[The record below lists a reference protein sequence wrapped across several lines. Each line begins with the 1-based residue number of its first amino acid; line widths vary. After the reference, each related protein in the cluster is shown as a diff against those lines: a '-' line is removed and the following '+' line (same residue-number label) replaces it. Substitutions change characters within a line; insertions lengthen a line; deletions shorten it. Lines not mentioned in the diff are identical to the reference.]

1 MTTEFNDDQ
10 QQFRDVVK
18 RFFTDKSP
26 ISAVRH
32 LMADDA
38 GYDAGVWQQL
48 SAEVGLAGAHI
59 PQAYGGYGFGPVELG
74 IIAEEMGR
82 TLYCGPFFASSVMA
96 GYALLGGADEVCKH
110 RLLPGIADGSTIA
123 TLVLDDLNQVDQSG
137 RGLHGALT
145 ADAHPATDP
154 ATHATTDAGSDS
166 EEGADGA
173 SHWRLTGTAGLVL
186 DAQVAGVF
194 LCVAATDNG
203 LGLFLVGRDEPNLV
217 IEPLEVIDP
226 TRKLS
231 RLEFNQVRAEKIGEL
246 NGAAMALLWDQLSV
260 VLAHEMIG
268 GAQTL
273 LDSTVEYMKLRMQF
287 GRPIASF
294 QALKHRCAD
303 LLLELEL
310 AKAVTRQASHF
321 LASGEGPRHLPS
333 MAKAMASDTYMSLA
347 RAGVQLRGGIG
358 FTWENDTHLWFK
370 RAKSSEVFLGS
381 PYLHRERMMTMIQE
395 SDCG

>member
-32 LMADDA
+32 LMADNA

-48 SAEVGLAGAHI
+48 SAEVGLAEAHI
-59 PQAYGGYGFGPVELG
+59 PQAYGGYGFGPIELG

-82 TLYCGPFFASSVMA
+82 TLYCGPFFASAVMA
-96 GYALLGGADEVCKH
+96 GYALLGGADEACKH

-137 RGLHGALT
+137 RGLHGELLAG
-145 ADAHPATDP
+145 AHAG
-154 ATHATTDAGSDS
+154 THATTDAGADS

-173 SHWRLTGTAGLVL
+173 SHWRLTGAVGLVL
-186 DAQVAGVF
+186 DAQVASVF

-231 RLEFNQVRAEKIGEL
+231 RLQFNQVRAEKIGEL

-268 GAQTL
+268 GAQAL
-273 LDSTVEYMKLRMQF
+273 FDSTVEYMKLRMQF

-321 LASGEGPRHLPS
+321 LASGDGQRHLPS
-333 MAKAMASDTYMSLA
+333 MAKAMASDAYMNLA

-395 SDCG
+395 LDCG

>member
-26 ISAVRH
+26 VSAVRR
-32 LMADDA
+32 LMAEDG
-38 GYDAGVWQQL
+38 GYDAEVWQQL
-48 SAEVGLAGAHI
+48 GAEVGLAGAHI
-59 PQAYGGYGFGPVELG
+59 PQVYGGYGFGPVELG

-82 TLYCGPFFASSVMA
+82 TLYCGPFFASAVMA
-96 GYALLGGADEVCKH
+96 GYALLGGADEACKH

-137 RGLHGALT
+137 RGLHGELLAG
-145 ADAHPATDP
+145 AHAG
-154 ATHATTDAGSDS
+154 THATTDAGADS

-173 SHWRLTGTAGLVL
+173 SHWRLTGAVGLVL
-186 DAQVAGVF
+186 DAQVASVF

-231 RLEFNQVRAEKIGEL
+231 RLQFNQVRAEKLGEL

-268 GAQTL
+268 GAQML

-321 LASGEGPRHLPS
+321 LASAEGPRYLPS

>member
-32 LMADDA
+32 LMADNA

-59 PQAYGGYGFGPVELG
+59 PQAYGGYGFGPIELG

-82 TLYCGPFFASSVMA
+82 TLYCGPFFASAVMA
-96 GYALLGGADEVCKH
+96 GYALLGGADEACKH

-137 RGLHGALT
+137 RGLHGELLAG
-145 ADAHPATDP
+145 A
-154 ATHATTDAGSDS
+154 HATTDAGADS

-173 SHWRLTGTAGLVL
+173 SHWRLTGAVGLVL
-186 DAQVAGVF
+186 DAQVASVF

-231 RLEFNQVRAEKIGEL
+231 RLQFNQVRAEKIGEL

-268 GAQTL
+268 GAQAL
-273 LDSTVEYMKLRMQF
+273 FDSTVEYMKLRMQF

-321 LASGEGPRHLPS
+321 LASGDGQRHLPS
-333 MAKAMASDTYMSLA
+333 MAKAMASDAYMNLA

-395 SDCG
+395 LDCG

>member
-32 LMADDA
+32 LMADNA

-59 PQAYGGYGFGPVELG
+59 PQAYGGYGFGPIELG

-82 TLYCGPFFASSVMA
+82 TLYCGPFFASAVMA
-96 GYALLGGADEVCKH
+96 GYALLGGADEACKH

-137 RGLHGALT
+137 RGLHGELLAG
-145 ADAHPATDP
+145 AHAG
-154 ATHATTDAGSDS
+154 THATTDAGADS

-173 SHWRLTGTAGLVL
+173 SHWRLTGAVGLVL
-186 DAQVAGVF
+186 DAQVASVF

-231 RLEFNQVRAEKIGEL
+231 RLQFNQVRAEKIGEL

-268 GAQTL
+268 GAQAL
-273 LDSTVEYMKLRMQF
+273 FDSTVEYMKLRMQF

-321 LASGEGPRHLPS
+321 LASGDGQRHLPS
-333 MAKAMASDTYMSLA
+333 MAKAMASDAYMNLA
-347 RAGVQLRGGIG
+347 RARVQLRGGIG

-395 SDCG
+395 LDCG

>member
-26 ISAVRH
+26 VSAVRR
-32 LMADDA
+32 LMAEDG
-38 GYDAGVWQQL
+38 GYDAEVWQQL
-48 SAEVGLAGAHI
+48 GAEVGLAGAHI
-59 PQAYGGYGFGPVELG
+59 PQVYGGYGFGPVELG

-137 RGLHGALT
+137 RGLHGELLAS
-145 ADAHPATDP
+145 AHTGS
-154 ATHATTDAGSDS
+154 DAGSDS
-166 EEGADGA
+166 QQGADRA
-173 SHWRLTGTAGLVL
+173 TDWRLTGAAGLVL
-186 DAQVAGVF
+186 DAQVASVF

-231 RLEFNQVRAEKIGEL
+231 RLQFNQVRAEKLGEL

-268 GAQTL
+268 GAQML

-321 LASGEGPRHLPS
+321 LASAEGPWYLPS

>member
-18 RFFTDKSP
+18 RFFSDKSP

-32 LMADDA
+32 LMADNA

-59 PQAYGGYGFGPVELG
+59 PQAYGGYGFGPIELG

-82 TLYCGPFFASSVMA
+82 TLYCGPFFASAVMA
-96 GYALLGGADEVCKH
+96 GYALLGGADEACKH

-137 RGLHGALT
+137 RGLHGELLAG
-145 ADAHPATDP
+145 AHAG
-154 ATHATTDAGSDS
+154 THATTDAGADS

-173 SHWRLTGTAGLVL
+173 SHWRLTGAVGLVL
-186 DAQVAGVF
+186 DAQVASVF

-231 RLEFNQVRAEKIGEL
+231 RLQFNQVRAEKIGEL

-268 GAQTL
+268 GAQAL
-273 LDSTVEYMKLRMQF
+273 FDSTVEYMKLRMQF

-321 LASGEGPRHLPS
+321 LASGDGQRHLPS
-333 MAKAMASDTYMSLA
+333 MAKAMASDAYMNLA

-395 SDCG
+395 LDCG

>member
-32 LMADDA
+32 LMADNA

-59 PQAYGGYGFGPVELG
+59 PQAYGGYGFGPIELG

-82 TLYCGPFFASSVMA
+82 TLYCGPFFASAVMA
-96 GYALLGGADEVCKH
+96 GYALLGGADEACKH

-137 RGLHGALT
+137 RGLHGELLAG
-145 ADAHPATDP
+145 AHAG
-154 ATHATTDAGSDS
+154 THATTDAGADS

-173 SHWRLTGTAGLVL
+173 SHWRLTGAVGLVL
-186 DAQVAGVF
+186 DAQVASVF

-231 RLEFNQVRAEKIGEL
+231 RLQFNQVRAEKIGEL
-246 NGAAMALLWDQLSV
+246 NGAAMALL
-260 VLAHEMIG
+260 
-268 GAQTL
+268 
-273 LDSTVEYMKLRMQF
+273 
-287 GRPIASF
+287 
-294 QALKHRCAD
+294 
-303 LLLELEL
+303 
-310 AKAVTRQASHF
+310 
-321 LASGEGPRHLPS
+321 
-333 MAKAMASDTYMSLA
+333 
-347 RAGVQLRGGIG
+347 
-358 FTWENDTHLWFK
+358 
-370 RAKSSEVFLGS
+370 
-381 PYLHRERMMTMIQE
+381 
-395 SDCG
+395 